1 MREGALEG
9 KGESMSV
16 AMANEQMTKGHPA
29 KEFFRFAV
37 PAVLGMISIASASIV
52 DGIFVGNFVGATALA
67 AISLITPMFALYFG
81 VVVMLTVGAA
91 VMAGKFIGEKRE
103 RDASNI
109 FMKALISVLAFSV
122 VFAAL
127 LLIFTPTAARMLG
140 ANTETAEMVETY
152 IFTVAWF
159 FPGLSLA
166 VALSHFVRVD
176 GRPNFSLA
184 GMVMITVVNIVLD
197 AWMIGYLGW
206 GVWGAALATG
216 LASQAGMLFLLL
228 HFANKSAKLRFL
240 RPFGSWRVMY
250 TAAYN
255 GLSEFIN
262 ESSGG
267 IVVFLFNWIL
277 ITEIGAQGVAAFTIV
292 NYLFFSGI
300 MVFYGVGEGLGP
312 LVSVNF
318 GARKPRRIYQFLSL
332 GVGTNFVVGLLL
344 ACLLIFQP
352 MLLASAFVGDADQ
365 DTVQL
370 TIEIIGVIWPVFLFN
385 GVNIAFSGYFTG
397 MHCATQSA
405 LIAVSRSLVM
415 PLLLIVV
422 LWFVIGPMSV
432 FYALPVAEALTLVM
446 TLLMF
451 SQKKPH
457 WILRQTRRTASG
469 VL

>member
-1 MREGALEG
+1 
-9 KGESMSV
+9 MSV
-16 AMANEQMTKGHPA
+16 AMANEQMTKGQPA

-67 AISLITPMFALYFG
+67 AMSLITPMFALYFG
-81 VVVMLTVGAA
+81 VVVMLTVGA
-91 VMAGKFIGEKRE
+91 VVIAGKYIGEKRE

-109 FMKALISVLAFSV
+109 FMKALVSVMAFSV
-122 VFAAL
+122 VFAVVL
-127 LLIFTPTAARMLG
+127 LTFTPTAAWMLG
-140 ANTETAEMVETY
+140 ANAETSEMVETY

-159 FPGLSLA
+159 LPGLSLA
-166 VALSHFVRVD
+166 IVLSHFVRVD

-197 AWMIGYLGW
+197 GWMIGYLGW
-206 GVWGAALATG
+206 GIWGAALATG
-216 LASQAGMLFLLL
+216 LASQAGMLFLFL
-228 HFANKSAKLRFL
+228 HFASKRARLWFM

-267 IVVFLFNWIL
+267 VVVFLFNWIL

-292 NYLFFSGI
+292 SYLFFTGI

-332 GVGTNFVVGLLL
+332 GVGTNFVAGLLL

-352 MLLASAFVGDADQ
+352 MWLASAFVGDADQ
-365 DTVQL
+365 ATVQL

-385 GVNIAFSGYFTG
+385 GTNIAFSGYFTG

-415 PLLLIVV
+415 PLLLIAV
-422 LWFVIGPMSV
+422 LWFMIGPMSA
-432 FYALPVAEALTLVM
+432 FYALPVAEALTLLM
-446 TLLMF
+446 TLMMF

-457 WILRQTRRTASG
+457 LILRGQVPS
-469 VL
+469 LL

>member
-1 MREGALEG
+1 MPREHEG
-9 KGESMSV
+9 EPMSV
-16 AMANEQMTKGHPA
+16 AMADEKMTMGHPG

-37 PAVLGMISIASASIV
+37 PAVVGMFSIASASIV
-52 DGIFVGNFVGATALA
+52 DGIFVGNFVGSTALA
-67 AISLITPMFALYFG
+67 AISLVAPMFALYFG

-91 VMAGKFIGEKRE
+91 VMAGKFIGEHRE

-109 FMKALISVLAFSV
+109 FMKALVSV
-122 VFAAL
+122 VVFSLVFSFL
-127 LLIFTPTAARMLG
+127 LLVFTPTAARLLG
-140 ANTETAEMVETY
+140 ANAETAGFVETY
-152 IFTVAWF
+152 IFVVAWF
-159 FPGLSLA
+159 FPGLSIA
-166 VALSHFVRVD
+166 AALNHFVRVD
-176 GRPNFSLA
+176 GRPNFSLV
-184 GMVMITVVNIVLD
+184 GMVLITVVNIVLD
-197 AWMIGYLGW
+197 AVMIGYLDW

-216 LASQAGMLFLLL
+216 LASQAGMLFLLT
-228 HFANKSAKLRFL
+228 HFANKDAKLRFL
-240 RPFGSWRVMY
+240 RPFGSWRVMF

-277 ITEIGAQGVAAFTIV
+277 ITEMGAQGVAAFTIV
-292 NYLFFSGI
+292 NYLFFTGI
-300 MVFYGVGEGLGP
+300 MVFYGVGEALGP

-318 GARKPRRIYQFLSL
+318 GARKPARIYQFLLL

-344 ACLLIFQP
+344 ASLLIFQP
-352 MLLASAFVGDADQ
+352 LMLASAFVGDADQ
-365 DTVQL
+365 T
-370 TIEIIGVIWPVFLFN
+370 TIELTVKIIGVIWPVFLFN

-397 MHCATQSA
+397 MHCAAQSA

-415 PLLLIVV
+415 PLLLIVG

-451 SQKKPH
+451 LQKRPH
-457 WILRQTRRTASG
+457 TVIHQNQSTISETS
-469 VL
+469 

>member
-1 MREGALEG
+1 
-9 KGESMSV
+9 MSV
-16 AMANEQMTKGHPA
+16 AMAGEQMTTGRPV

-37 PAVLGMISIASASIV
+37 PSVLGMISIASATIV

-67 AISLITPMFALYFG
+67 AISLIMPMFALYFG

-91 VMAGKFIGEKRE
+91 VIAGKFIGEKRK

-109 FMKALISVLAFSV
+109 FIKALICVLVFSIVFAFLLLAFTP
-122 VFAAL
+122 FAA
-127 LLIFTPTAARMLG
+127 RVLG
-140 ANTETAEMVETY
+140 ANAQTAVLVETY

-159 FPGLSLA
+159 LPGLGLA
-166 VALSHFVRVD
+166 FTLSHFVRVD

-184 GMVMITVVNIVLD
+184 GMVLITVINIVLD

-228 HFANKSAKLRFL
+228 HFASKNAKLRFL
-240 RPFGSWRVMY
+240 KPYGSWRVMY

-267 IVVFLFNWIL
+267 VVVFLFNWIL

-292 NYLFFSGI
+292 NYLLFTGI

-344 ACLLIFQP
+344 ASLLIFQP
-352 MLLASAFVGDADQ
+352 MLLASTFVGDADQ
-365 DTVQL
+365 HTVQL
-370 TIEIIGVIWPVFLFN
+370 TIEIIGVIWPAFLFN

-415 PLLLIVV
+415 PLVLIVA
-422 LWFVIGPMSV
+422 LWFIIGPMSV
-432 FYALPVAEALTLVM
+432 FYALPLAEALTLVM
-446 TLLMF
+446 TLVLF
-451 SQKKPH
+451 SQKRPH
-457 WILRQTRRTASG
+457 RILRQTRRTASD
-469 VL
+469 VA